1 MAGGFGFLVGGA
13 CGLAGAGGSLP
24 GPVGGGNWLPG
35 DGAEIGGDIDAQAA
49 TTSAV
54 ASATRARRAGI
65 GKVAIIG
72 VGGGSE

>member
-1 MAGGFGFLVGGA
+1 MVGGA

-35 DGAEIGGDIDAQAA
+35 DGARIGGDIDAQAA

-54 ASATRARRAGI
+54 ASATRARRAVGC
-65 GKVAIIG
+65 GMAIIG
-72 VGGGSE
+72 GGGGSE